1 MATYLENK
9 ATYSRLLSGDGTVLT
24 DSSGALDVHTGF
36 KTHVTSTILSTIGIS
51 GGAST
56 DTGELDFGAIGG
68 PPDNVLVYTTNSASQ
83 TTKITPSTS
92 YDGVNWFIHTAGSET
107 ASNSFVTSA
116 NSLLGGHDRYLRFK
130 VSNTGMSDSNYK
142 VDVGYYV

>member
-24 DSSGALDVHTGF
+24 DNSGALDVHSGF
-36 KTHVTSTILSTIGIS
+36 KTHVTSTILSTKVIS
-51 GGAST
+51 GGASSDT
-56 DTGELDFGAIGG
+56 DVLDFGAIGG
-68 PPDNVLVYTTNSASQ
+68 PPDNVLVYTTNSASE
-83 TTKITPSTS
+83 TTIITPSTS
-92 YDGVNWFIHTAGSET
+92 YDGVKWCIHTPSSDT

-116 NSLLGGHDRYLRFK
+116 NSLLGGYDRYLRFK